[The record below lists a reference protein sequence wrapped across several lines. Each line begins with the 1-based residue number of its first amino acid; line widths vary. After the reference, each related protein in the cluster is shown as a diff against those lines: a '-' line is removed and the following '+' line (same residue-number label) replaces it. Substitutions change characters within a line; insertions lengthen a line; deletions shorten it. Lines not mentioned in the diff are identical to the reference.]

1 MGVDLSTLGGLS
13 DTAALFGRG
22 LVITLELLVVSTV
35 LAMVLAVPLAVARL
49 SANPFFRWPAFAYS
63 AFFRGTPLLVQIFLF
78 YYGLSQFPWIR
89 QSIAWPFLRDAFPCA
104 QVVLTLNMVAYVAE
118 VVRGG
123 IMAVPSG
130 EKEAALSVGMGPFLM
145 YRRIILP
152 RAFRL
157 MLPALSNEVAIQLKS
172 TSLACTITLLDVTG
186 VGRRLAAASY
196 STEPLIVAGVI
207 YMILAF
213 LIGRVFKLA
222 EARLSFQRRA

>member
-1 MGVDLSTLGGLS
+1 MSFDLSMLGGLS
-13 DTAALFGRG
+13 DTAILFGKG
-22 LVITLELLVVSTV
+22 LAVTLELLVVSTG
-35 LAMVLAVPLAVARL
+35 LAMVLAVPLAIARL
-49 SANPFFRWPAFAYS
+49 SANPLFRWPAFVYS

-78 YYGLSQFPWIR
+78 YYGLSQFPAIR
-89 QSIAWPFLRDAFPCA
+89 QSFVWPFLRDAFPCA
-104 QVVLTLNMVAYVAE
+104 QVALTLNMVAYVAE

-123 IMAVPSG
+123 ILAVPSG
-130 EKEAALSVGMGPFLM
+130 EKEAALSVGMGPGLI

-196 STEPLIVAGVI
+196 STEPLIAAGAI
-207 YMILAF
+207 YMVLAF
-213 LIGRVFKLA
+213 LIGRLFTLM
-222 EARLSFQRRA
+222 EGRLSFRRRA

>member
-1 MGVDLSTLGGLS
+1 MAFDLFPADLS
-13 DTAALFGRG
+13 DTALLFGKG
-22 LVITLELLVVSTV
+22 LVITLELLIVSTA
-35 LAMVLAVPLAVARL
+35 LAMVLAVPLAIARL
-49 SANPFFRWPAFAYS
+49 SANPFLRWPAVAYS

-78 YYGLSQFPWIR
+78 YYGLSQFPEIR
-89 QSIAWPFLRDAFPCA
+89 QSFAWPVLREAFPCA
-104 QVVLTLNMVAYVAE
+104 QVALTLNMTAYVAE

-123 IMAVPSG
+123 IMAVPAG
-130 EKEAALSVGMGPFLM
+130 EKEAALSVGMGPVLM

-196 STEPLIVAGVI
+196 TTGPLIAAGVI
-207 YMILAF
+207 YMILAL

-222 EARLSFQRRA
+222 EGRLSFRRRA